1 MACRHISTRLPK
13 NERNPITSLAEFIDK
28 YHHIGDFMT
37 ISSRAS
43 TLSTPTGLNLE
54 ELKQALFE
62 NIRLRL
68 GGDIIDL
75 ELDPQHYEAAFNYA
89 IRLYRQRA
97 QNATVESY
105 TLMTVIQNVDTYTLP
120 EEFINVRSLFRR
132 TVGLETGPSSTS
144 FDPFSSA
151 ILNTYLLNY
160 NYTGGMATYDFYA
173 GYVELAARM
182 FGGYVSY
189 TFNPVTKVL
198 RVVRDFKGTGER
210 ILIWAD
216 VQRPIA
222 ELLQDP
228 GAGVWIG
235 DFTLAVLKGIIGEA
249 REKFATIA
257 GPSGGSSLNGTAM
270 KSESREAQEKL
281 LEDLRRYQD
290 YSQPLTWI
298 QG

>member
-1 MACRHISTRLPK
+1 MAADP
-13 NERNPITSLAEFIDK
+13 
-28 YHHIGDFMT
+28 
-37 ISSRAS
+37 
-43 TLSTPTGLNLE
+43 LSTPTNATLE
-54 ELKQALFE
+54 EAKEALYN

-68 GGDIIDL
+68 GGDIVDL
-75 ELDPQHYEAAFNYA
+75 ELDPQHYEAAYNYT
-89 IRLYRQRA
+89 IKLYRQRA
-97 QNATVESY
+97 QNSTQEAY
-105 TLMTVIQNVDTYTLP
+105 TLMTVVQNVDTYTLP
-120 EEFINVRSLFRR
+120 AEFVNVRCLYRR

-182 FGGYVSY
+182 FGGYVNY

-216 VQRPIA
+216 IQRPEL
-222 ELLQDP
+222 ELLMDP
-228 GAGVWIG
+228 GIGVWIG
-235 DFTLAVLKGIIGEA
+235 DYILAVLKGIIGEA
-249 REKFATIA
+249 REKYGSIA
-257 GPSGGSSLNGTAM
+257 GPSGGTTLNGTAM
-270 KSESREAQEKL
+270 KNESKELQAML
-281 LEDLRRYQD
+281 LDQLTKYVD

>member
-1 MACRHISTRLPK
+1 MAADP
-13 NERNPITSLAEFIDK
+13 LA
-28 YHHIGDFMT
+28 
-37 ISSRAS
+37 
-43 TLSTPTGLNLE
+43 TPTNANLTQ
-54 ELKQALFE
+54 LKEALFE
-62 NIRLRL
+62 NLRLRL

-75 ELDPQHYEAAFNYA
+75 ELDPDHYEAAYDYA
-89 IRLYRQRA
+89 IKLYRQRA

-105 TLMTVIQNVDTYTLP
+105 TLMRVEKNVDIYTLP
-120 EEFINVRSLFRR
+120 TEFINVRALFRR

-160 NYTGGMATYDFYA
+160 NYTGGLATYDFYA

-182 FGGYVSY
+182 FGGYVTY
-189 TFNPVTKVL
+189 TFNPVTKAL
-198 RVVRDFKGTGER
+198 RVVRDFKGSGER

-216 VQRPIA
+216 IQRPEV
-222 ELLQDP
+222 ELIQDP

-235 DFTLAVLKGIIGEA
+235 DFILAVLKGIIGEA
-249 REKFATIA
+249 REKFQSIA
-257 GPSGGSSLNGTAM
+257 GPGGGTSLNGAAM
-270 KSESREAQEKL
+270 KAESKADQERL
-281 LEDLRRYQD
+281 LDDLRKYQD

>member
-1 MACRHISTRLPK
+1 MAADL
-13 NERNPITSLAEFIDK
+13 LA
-28 YHHIGDFMT
+28 
-37 ISSRAS
+37 
-43 TLSTPTGLNLE
+43 TPNNMDLIE
-54 ELKQALFE
+54 YKQALFE
-62 NIRLRL
+62 NLRLRL

-75 ELDPQHYEAAFNYA
+75 ELDPQHYEAAYNYS
-89 IRLYRQRA
+89 IKLYRQRA

-105 TLMTVIQNVDTYTLP
+105 TLFTVEKNVYEYTLP
-120 EEFINVRSLFRR
+120 SEFINVRSLFRR
-132 TVGLETGPSSTS
+132 TVGLETGPSSSS

-182 FGGYVSY
+182 FGGYLTY
-189 TFNPVTKVL
+189 TFNPVSKLLKIT
-198 RVVRDFKGTGER
+198 RDFKGTGER

-216 VQRPIA
+216 IQRPEL

-235 DFTLAVLKGIIGEA
+235 DYTLATLKGIIGEA
-249 REKFATIA
+249 REKFGSIA
-257 GPSGGSSLNGTAM
+257 GPGGGTTLNGTAM
-270 KSESREAQEKL
+270 KAEAAKAQEVL
-281 LEDLRRYQD
+281 LDDLRKYQD
-290 YSQPLTWI
+290 YSQPLTWV

>member
-1 MACRHISTRLPK
+1 MAADL
-13 NERNPITSLAEFIDK
+13 LA
-28 YHHIGDFMT
+28 
-37 ISSRAS
+37 
-43 TLSTPTGLNLE
+43 TPTNLDLTQLKEGLFDNL
-54 ELKQALFE
+54 
-62 NIRLRL
+62 RLRL

-75 ELDPQHYEAAFNYA
+75 ELDPDHYEAAYNYT
-89 IRLYRQRA
+89 IKLYRQRA

-105 TLMTVIQNVDTYTLP
+105 TLMRVEKNVEIYTLP
-120 EEFINVRSLFRR
+120 SEFINVRALFRR
-132 TVGLETGPSSTS
+132 TVGLETGPGATA

-160 NYTGGMATYDFYA
+160 NFTGGLATYDFYA

-182 FGGYVSY
+182 FGGYVTY
-189 TFNPVTKVL
+189 TFNPVTKAL
-198 RVVRDFKGTGER
+198 RVVRDFKGSGER

-216 VQRPIA
+216 VQRPEI

-235 DFTLAVLKGIIGEA
+235 DYILAVLKGIIGEA
-249 REKFATIA
+249 REKFGSIA
-257 GPSGGSSLNGTAM
+257 GPGGGTTLNGTAM
-270 KSESREAQEKL
+270 KAESKADQERLIMELKN
-281 LEDLRRYQD
+281 YVD

>member
-1 MACRHISTRLPK
+1 MAADP
-13 NERNPITSLAEFIDK
+13 LA
-28 YHHIGDFMT
+28 
-37 ISSRAS
+37 
-43 TLSTPTGLNLE
+43 TPTNANLTQ
-54 ELKQALFE
+54 LKEALFE
-62 NIRLRL
+62 NLRLRL
-68 GGDIIDL
+68 GGDIVDL
-75 ELDPQHYEAAFNYA
+75 ELDPDHYEAAYDYA
-89 IRLYRQRA
+89 IKLYRQRA

-105 TLMTVIQNVDTYTLP
+105 TLMRVEKNVDTYTLP
-120 EEFINVRSLFRR
+120 SEFINVRALFRR

-160 NYTGGMATYDFYA
+160 NYTGGLATYDFYA

-182 FGGYVSY
+182 FGGYVTF

-198 RVVRDFKGTGER
+198 RVVRDFKGSGER

-216 VQRPIA
+216 IQRPEI
-222 ELLQDP
+222 ELIQDP

-235 DFTLAVLKGIIGEA
+235 DYTLAVLKGIIGEA
-249 REKFATIA
+249 REKFGSIA
-257 GPSGGSSLNGTAM
+257 GPSGGTSLNGTAM
-270 KSESREAQEKL
+270 KAESKAEQERL
-281 LEDLRRYQD
+281 IDDLRKYQD

>member
-1 MACRHISTRLPK
+1 MAADP
-13 NERNPITSLAEFIDK
+13 
-28 YHHIGDFMT
+28 
-37 ISSRAS
+37 
-43 TLSTPTGLNLE
+43 LSTPTNANLTQ
-54 ELKQALFE
+54 LKEALFE
-62 NIRLRL
+62 NLRLRL

-75 ELDPQHYEAAFNYA
+75 ELDPDHYEAAYDYA
-89 IRLYRQRA
+89 IKLYRQRA

-105 TLMTVIQNVDTYTLP
+105 TLMRVEKNVEIYTLP
-120 EEFINVRSLFRR
+120 TEFINVRALFRR

-160 NYTGGMATYDFYA
+160 NYTGGLATYDFYA

-182 FGGYVSY
+182 FGGYVTY
-189 TFNPVTKVL
+189 TFNPVTKAL
-198 RVVRDFKGTGER
+198 RVVRDFKGSGER

-216 VQRPIA
+216 IQRPEV
-222 ELLQDP
+222 ELIQDP

-235 DFTLAVLKGIIGEA
+235 DFILAVLKGIIGEA
-249 REKFATIA
+249 REKFQSIA
-257 GPSGGSSLNGTAM
+257 GPGGGTSLNGAAM
-270 KSESREAQEKL
+270 KAESKAAQEML
-281 LEDLRRYQD
+281 LDDLRKYQD

>member
-1 MACRHISTRLPK
+1 
-13 NERNPITSLAEFIDK
+13 
-28 YHHIGDFMT
+28 MT
-37 ISSRAS
+37 ANI
-43 TLSTPTGLNLE
+43 LSTPTNLD
-54 ELKQALFE
+54 LDQIKDAFIE

-75 ELDPQHYEAAFNYA
+75 ELDPQHYEAAYNYSVKV
-89 IRLYRQRA
+89 YRQRA

-105 TLMTVIQNVDTYTLP
+105 TLMTVVKNVDTYTLP
-120 EEFINVRSLFRR
+120 SEFINVRSLFRR

-182 FGGYVSY
+182 FGGYLTY
-189 TFNPVTKVL
+189 TFNPVTKAL
-198 RVVRDFKGTGER
+198 KITRDFKGTGER

-216 VQRPIA
+216 VTRPEW

-228 GAGVWIG
+228 GAGIWIG
-235 DFTLAVLKGIIGEA
+235 DFMLAQCKMIIGEA
-249 REKFATIA
+249 REKFQSIA
-257 GPSGGSSLNGTAM
+257 GPGGGTSLNGTAM
-270 KSESREAQEKL
+270 KNEARAEQERL
-281 LEDLRRYQD
+281 INDLKNYVD
-290 YSQPLTWI
+290 LSQPLTWI

>member
-1 MACRHISTRLPK
+1 MAADP
-13 NERNPITSLAEFIDK
+13 
-28 YHHIGDFMT
+28 
-37 ISSRAS
+37 
-43 TLSTPTGLNLE
+43 LSTPTNANLE
-54 ELKQALFE
+54 ELKEALFN

-68 GGDIIDL
+68 GGDIVDL
-75 ELDPQHYEAAFNYA
+75 ELDPQHYEAAYDYA
-89 IRLYRQRA
+89 IKVYRQRA
-97 QNATVESY
+97 QNSTQETY
-105 TLMTVIQNVDTYTLP
+105 TLMTIIKNIDTYTLP
-120 EEFINVRSLFRR
+120 AEFVNVRAIFRR

-182 FGGYVSY
+182 FGGYVTY

-198 RVVRDFKGTGER
+198 RTVRDFKGTGER
-210 ILIWAD
+210 VLIWAD
-216 VQRPIA
+216 MQRPET

-228 GAGVWIG
+228 GIGVWIADYMLG
-235 DFTLAVLKGIIGEA
+235 TLKIIIGEA
-249 REKFATIA
+249 REKYGTIA
-257 GPSGGSSLNGTAM
+257 GPGGGTSLNGAAM
-270 KSESREAQEKL
+270 KAEGKEMQTLCIENLGK
-281 LEDLRRYQD
+281 YVD